1 MRSVVAHL
9 GGRAILS
16 VRGDSFWR
24 ATRVEVI
31 PKPKPSSLA
40 FKMLAHN
47 QMMPQNGKG

>member
-1 MRSVVAHL
+1 M
-9 GGRAILS
+9 S

-40 FKMLAHN
+40 FKMLVPN